1 MQQLAVLED
10 GLFAIYGICMEN
22 LEKEGLT
29 GKKLDKKR
37 IKDMY
42 GQIAPQIEHVYDG
55 L

>member
-1 MQQLAVLED
+1 
-10 GLFAIYGICMEN
+10 

-29 GKKLDKKR
+29 GKKLDKKQ

-42 GQIAPQIEHVYDG
+42 GKITSRIEHVYEG